1 MCSAMS
7 TVSVVIPVHNGERYL
22 AATLDSILAQTRP
35 PLEIIV
41 VDDASSDRTPQILAS
56 FPSRVEVLRHETAS
70 GPARARNEGVR
81 RARGQYIAFLDADDL
96 WEPEKLERQLQ
107 FAAGHPDFGILTTDV
122 LWFDDDGTVLQTS
135 LKQSY
140 PVESGYIVEQLLRH
154 NWITTSA
161 TLIPR
166 DILLEVGGFDERP
179 CRLGE
184 DWVLWMHIASKHPVY
199 FLDEVLTRR
208 RVHADSLGHADPET
222 SFRDLL
228 RHLEV
233 LQQQIPQLQQRPELV
248 REAAFDICLHRG
260 IQDFHH
266 LQMERARSK
275 LRLARQY
282 GNRRLPV
289 DLWMAATYLP
299 VPLVDGLK
307 RLKRS
312 LLPR

>member
-1 MCSAMS
+1 MS

-22 AATLDSILAQTRP
+22 AATLDSILAQTCP

-41 VDDASSDRTPQILAS
+41 IDDASSDATPQILAAYAAHL
-56 FPSRVEVLRHETAS
+56 EVIRHDAAS
-70 GPARARNEGVR
+70 GPARARNEGIQ
-81 RARGQYIAFLDADDL
+81 RARGEYIAFLDADDL
-96 WEPEKLERQLQ
+96 WEPEKLAQQLQ
-107 FAAGHPDFGILTTDV
+107 FAAQHPGFGILTTDV

-140 PVESGYIVEQLLRH
+140 PVENGYIVEKLLRH

-184 DWVLWMHIASKHPVY
+184 DWVLWMQIASRYPVY
-199 FLDEVLTRR
+199 FLDQVLTRR

-228 RHLEV
+228 RHLET
-233 LQQQIPQLQQRPELV
+233 LQQAIPQLRQRPELV
-248 REAAFDICLHRG
+248 REAAFEICLHRG

-266 LQMERARSK
+266 LRMDRARTK

-282 GNRRLPV
+282 ATRPTAVGF
-289 DLWMAATYLP
+289 WMAATYVP
-299 VPLVDGLK
+299 VPLLAGLK
-307 RLKRS
+307 RVKRS
-312 LLPR
+312 VLRG

>member
-7 TVSVVIPVHNGERYL
+7 TVSVVIPVHNGERYV
-22 AATLDSILAQTRP
+22 AATLDSILAQTCP

-41 VDDASSDRTPQILAS
+41 VDDASSDTTPQILSSYAAHI
-56 FPSRVEVLRHETAS
+56 EVIRHDAAS
-70 GPARARNEGVR
+70 GPARARNEGIR
-81 RARGQYIAFLDADDL
+81 RARGQFIAFLDADDL
-96 WEPEKLERQLQ
+96 WEPEKIERQLQ
-107 FAAGHPDFGILTTDV
+107 FAAEHTDFGILTTDV
-122 LWFDDDGTVLQTS
+122 LWFDDDGAILQRS

-140 PVESGYIVEQLLRH
+140 PVESGYIVEKLLRH

-166 DILLEVGGFDERP
+166 DVLLEVGGFDERP

-228 RHLEV
+228 RHLET

-248 REAAFDICLHRG
+248 RDAAFEICLHRG

-266 LQMERARSK
+266 LQMAQARAK

-282 GNRRLPV
+282 GSRRTPV
-289 DLWMAATYLP
+289 HLWMAATYLP

-312 LLPR
+312 LMRG